1 MSRRSL
7 TNLSTMH
14 ANVRVFPEP
23 ATASRTKC
31 CGAAPFWVAMH
42 ACVTAATASSCWMV
56 NMFAFVFL
64 WLKS

>member
-1 MSRRSL
+1 
-7 TNLSTMH
+7 
-14 ANVRVFPEP
+14 
-23 ATASRTKC
+23 
-31 CGAAPFWVAMH
+31 VAMH